1 VIVYCFFTSSWRLF
15 RRADNIRH
23 NTVHTDCS
31 DSSSSSLSSDDE
43 EILSRDEYSDELQFY
58 YDEKLEA
65 EYHGRPFTDHLA
77 RTHVEQMELFMRTV
91 QNGDY
96 DDEMGRDLRENY
108 HQFDFPKVV
117 LPAEWEERQRI
128 ESENIKNELRKFT
141 CSIESDYGLFLMHS
155 HFGPEPL
162 RFVLSDESIH
172 HHWEQLVAAY
182 CMPNNLGRQLLMT
195 IINVEM
201 TKETI
206 EMLASSLA
214 GRISDGHSGFT
225 FDNNNLCP
233 ESLMSLSTLVENNQQ
248 LTSFTLEN
256 NPIHDLHVALSLSN
270 VLKSHTSIRRIHLK
284 YCNLGNNADIL
295 SLILQTKVK
304 SMELTG
310 NNIDS
315 SGAIRLQNISRAIV
329 RCIFCFLMTTCS
341 MTTMRSYWR
350 KLLK

>member
-1 VIVYCFFTSSWRLF
+1 
-15 RRADNIRH
+15 
-23 NTVHTDCS
+23 
-31 DSSSSSLSSDDE
+31 
-43 EILSRDEYSDELQFY
+43 
-58 YDEKLEA
+58 
-65 EYHGRPFTDHLA
+65 
-77 RTHVEQMELFMRTV
+77 MRTV

-128 ESENIKNELRKFT
+128 ESENIQNELQKFT
-141 CSIESDYGLFLMHS
+141 CSIESDKGLFLMHS

-182 CMPNNLGRQLLMT
+182 CMPNNLGRQLRMT

-233 ESLMSLSTLVENNQQ
+233 ESLTSLSALVENNQQ

-270 VLKSHTSIRRIHLK
+270 VLKSHTGIRRIHLK
-284 YCNLGNNADIL
+284 
-295 SLILQTKVK
+295 
-304 SMELTG
+304 
-310 NNIDS
+310 
-315 SGAIRLQNISRAIV
+315 
-329 RCIFCFLMTTCS
+329 
-341 MTTMRSYWR
+341 
-350 KLLK
+350 